1 MNILLEVFNK
11 VLYQPLFNALVL
23 IYNYFPGNDF
33 GIAVIVLTVLIRIA
47 LHPLMSQSLKS
58 QRVMSELQPKIK
70 EVQKKFKDD
79 KQKQTEELLKIYQ
92 EAKINPISG
101 FLPLLIQLPLLIAL
115 YQVFWKGLEPGAM
128 SSLYAFVPNAGIINP
143 SFLGLVNL
151 SQASMLLAI
160 LAGTLQFFQAK
171 SMNPKMKKAGD
182 NKANQI
188 ANIMQK
194 QMMYFLPFFT
204 VMILLRLPAAIAL
217 YWIATSS
224 FSIMQQYFVNK
235 NYVESQ

>member
-33 GIAVIVLTVLIRIA
+33 GIAVIVLTVLIRLA

-58 QRVMSELQPKIK
+58 QRVMSDLQPKIK
-70 EVQKKFKDD
+70 EIQKKFKGDQ
-79 KQKQTEELLKIYQ
+79 QKQTEALLKIYQ

-115 YQVFWKGLEPGAM
+115 YQVFWKGLKPGAM
-128 SSLYAFVPNAGIINP
+128 SSLYGFVPNSGIINP

-160 LAGTLQFFQAK
+160 LAGTVQFFQAK

-182 NKANQI
+182 NKTNQM

-217 YWIATSS
+217 YWIVTSL
-224 FSIMQQYFVNK
+224 FSIMQQYFVNR

>member
-33 GIAVIVLTVLIRIA
+33 GIAVIVLTVLIRLA

-58 QRVMSELQPKIK
+58 QRVMSDLQPKIK
-70 EVQKKFKDD
+70 EVQNKFKDN

-92 EAKINPISG
+92 DAKINPISG

-128 SSLYAFVPNAGIINP
+128 SSLYGFVPNAGIINP

-151 SQASMLLAI
+151 SQASMLFAI
-160 LAGTLQFFQAK
+160 LAGTVQFFQAK
-171 SMNPKMKKAGD
+171 SMNPKTKQTGD
-182 NKANQI
+182 SKTNQM

-217 YWIATSS
+217 YWIVTSL
-224 FSIMQQYFVNK
+224 FSIMQQHFANK